1 MLPYYRLTVDK
12 EAMEQHHIKLNSE
25 HIGDTLSEAVTS
37 EELVKIVVLHFV
49 CPDAVPSKFASLFKA
64 VS

>member
-1 MLPYYRLTVDK
+1 
-12 EAMEQHHIKLNSE
+12 MEQHHIKLNSE